1 MPHALTTNVAT
12 DLRQKGLPVFN
23 NYQQN
28 INYMPVITT
37 SLCKDPVSC
46 NFNAACHSKTA
57 PFSKESLKAL

>member
-12 DLRQKGLPVFN
+12 DLREKVFN

-28 INYMPVITT
+28 IHYKPTITI
-37 SLCKDPVSC
+37 SLCKDLVSC

-57 PFSKESLKAL
+57 PFSKESLKEL